1 MVLKLAGVLHH
12 TLYAMEL
19 VLLFTCPIFDRKELK
34 MERDLSLAA
43 RFHLAKSIQPLT
55 LYSDVGVYTKTVLWS
70 CILTSGIMMLLS
82 LYKHHVMNSLGLN
95 DASTLQMNGGR
106 RVLLKRNYSMA
117 LSPVTS
123 GSTK

>member
-1 MVLKLAGVLHH
+1 MLSV
-12 TLYAMEL
+12 MEL

-70 CILTSGIMMLLS
+70 CILTSSILMLLS
-82 LYKHHVMNSLGLN
+82 LYKHHVMSFLGLS

-106 RVLLKRNYSMA
+106 RVLLKRNYSLA
-117 LSPVTS
+117 SSLETF
-123 GSTK
+123 GLTK